1 MAGTNTVATGGS
13 SVTDVSSMNLWQK
26 LAAITGEVGVIAKD
40 GTNSEQKYKF
50 IEYAAVAGR
59 LRELFAKYRVV
70 VIPSLGAREVVEI
83 TSSYGKKGVAVTI
96 HFTFTFRNADKP
108 DETEVIPWVGEAA
121 DYGDKATNKAATA
134 ALKYCLMRTFNV
146 SEKGDEDPDSTTIDR
161 GEQKPEAPKKLTI
174 QDAIAQAS
182 AELTR
187 KGFMD
192 AEVRKQLVL
201 RIAGIES
208 MQDLKA
214 THMNRVLEVL
224 ANNTGKEIRGY
235 LDAEKQEE
243 AADTGQAE
251 IATQTLDRMAEDA
264 DPDA

>member
-1 MAGTNTVATGGS
+1 MADSTTQADDIKT
-13 SVTDVSSMNLWQK
+13 MNLWQK

-59 LRELFAKYRVV
+59 LRELFAKYHVV
-70 VIPSLGAREVVEI
+70 VIPRMGEREVTEI

-96 HFTFTFRNADKP
+96 HFEFTFRNADKP

-161 GEQKPEAPKKLTI
+161 GKQEPAQPKKKTI
-174 QDAIAQAS
+174 QDAIAEAA

-187 KGFMD
+187 KGFHD
-192 AEVRKQLVL
+192 PTVRKQLML
-201 RIAGIES
+201 RIAGVETA
-208 MQDLKA
+208 QDLKA
-214 THMNRVLEVL
+214 SHLNRILEVL
-224 ANNTGKEIRGY
+224 SNSTGKEIRGY

-243 AADTGQAE
+243 AGDVDQLQVAQE
-251 IATQTLDRMAEDA
+251 TLDRMAEDQDSNA
-264 DPDA
+264 

>member
-1 MAGTNTVATGGS
+1 MADTTTPAAEAKDDIKS
-13 SVTDVSSMNLWQK
+13 LNLWQK
-26 LAAITGEVGVIAKD
+26 LSAITGEVGVIAKD

-59 LRELFAKYRVV
+59 LRELFAKYHVV
-70 VIPSLGAREVVEI
+70 VIPRMGDREVAEI

-96 HFTFTFRNADKP
+96 HFEFTFRNADKP

-161 GEQKPEAPKKLTI
+161 GRQEPAQPKKKTI
-174 QDAIAQAS
+174 QDAIAEAA

-187 KGFMD
+187 KGFHD
-192 AEVRKQLVL
+192 ATVRKQLML
-201 RIAGIES
+201 RIAGVETA
-208 MQDLKA
+208 QDLKA
-214 THMNRVLEVL
+214 SHLNRILEVL
-224 ANNTGKEIRGY
+224 SNSTGKEIRGY

-243 AADTGQAE
+243 AGDVDQVQVAQE
-251 IATQTLDRMAEDA
+251 TLDRMAEDQHS
-264 DPDA
+264 DA